1 MGAVLAAEHE
11 RVILAGELVIPL
23 VEREAAALQLEDA
36 PVIRLQAL
44 RLADG
49 AVVFDRAGHQFFSL
63 TTTCRSTL
71 PPHPR

>member
-1 MGAVLAAEHE
+1 MGAVLAAEHK

-36 PVIRLQAL
+36 PVVRLQAL

-49 AVVFDRAGHQFFSL
+49 AVVFD
-63 TTTCRSTL
+63 
-71 PPHPR
+71 